1 MHQHRFQAK
10 ANDIITH
17 AETLHSLSSRPSA
30 FSGPAEY
37 FHLKALRCSFPL
49 ELNRLTESC
58 EAVYATLLAWGMHR
72 MGKGGPK
79 MLDFTKFYQSMI
91 PLYPLIVDLQ
101 QKAIESL
108 DQKDWDA
115 LGTLFR
121 FLDV

>member
-1 MHQHRFQAK
+1 
-10 ANDIITH
+10 
-17 AETLHSLSSRPSA
+17 
-30 FSGPAEY
+30 
-37 FHLKALRCSFPL
+37 
-49 ELNRLTESC
+49 
-58 EAVYATLLAWGMHR
+58 